1 MEDGDKGAEFLDMIG
16 RQARLQEKIVSM
28 AARLAAA
35 GWDDAGLRAE
45 LGGLLAE
52 HARLEGQIRGAS

>member
-1 MEDGDKGAEFLDMIG
+1 MIG

>member
-1 MEDGDKGAEFLDMIG
+1 MDDDKGAEFLDMIG
-16 RQARLQEKIVSM
+16 RQARLQERIVGR

-35 GWDDAGLRAE
+35 GWDDAALRAE
-45 LGGLLAE
+45 LDGLLAE